1 VKLENNLLI
10 VESGNKKN
18 SPILFIHGFPYDHQM
33 WGKQVEFLQNSHYC
47 ISFDIRGLGNSSAG
61 DGQYTL
67 EILVDD
73 LFSIIEELK
82 LYKPILCGLSMGG
95 YISLRAVERDQQ
107 KFGGLIL
114 CDTKSSPDDDTAKLK
129 RANGIKQINTEG
141 LAEFCEA
148 TIPNTFADSTL
159 KEKKWLYEEILNR
172 AITYDPIGVKGS
184 LLAMISRTDT
194 TSFLEKIAIPTL
206 IICGE
211 HDKLTP
217 PLIMKE
223 MHNKIKDSEFVVI
236 PEAGH
241 MSPVEN
247 PEEVNKTISKFLENR
262 IKT

>member
-1 VKLENNLLI
+1 MKLENNLLI

-33 WGKQVEFLQNSHYC
+33 WSKQVEFLRNSHYC
-47 ISFDIRGLGNSSAG
+47 IAFDIRGLGNSPAG
-61 DGQYTL
+61 DGQFTMETL
-67 EILVDD
+67 TDD
-73 LFSIIEELK
+73 LFGIVEKLK
-82 LYKPILCGLSMGG
+82 LNKPILCGLSMGG
-95 YISLRAVERDQQ
+95 YISLRAVEKDQQ

-114 CDTKSSPDDDTAKLK
+114 CDTKSLPDDDSAKLK
-129 RANGIKQINTEG
+129 RANGIKQINMEG
-141 LAEFCEA
+141 LPKFCEA

-172 AITYDPIGVKGS
+172 AVTYDPIGVKGC

-194 TSFLEKIAIPTL
+194 TPFLDEIAIPTL

-241 MSPVEN
+241 MSPIEN
-247 PEEVNKTISKFLENR
+247 PEEVNKSINDFLEKR
-262 IKT
+262 F

>member
-10 VESGNKKN
+10 VESGDKKK

-33 WGKQVEFLQNSHYC
+33 WSKQVEFLQNSHYC
-47 ISFDIRGLGNSSAG
+47 ISYDIRGLGNSPAG
-61 DGQYTL
+61 DGQYIM

-73 LFSIIEELK
+73 VFWIINELK
-82 LYKPILCGLSMGG
+82 LNKPVLCGLSMGG
-95 YISLRAVERDQQ
+95 YIALRTIEREQD
-107 KFGGLIL
+107 KLGGLIL
-114 CDTKSSPDDDTAKLK
+114 CDTKSLADDDDAKLK
-129 RANGIKQINTEG
+129 RANGIKQINLEG
-141 LAEFCEA
+141 LQKFCEA

-159 KEKKWLYEEILNR
+159 KEKKGLYEEILNR
-172 AITYDPIGVKGS
+172 AIKYDPAGVKGC
-184 LLAMISRTDT
+184 LLAMLSRTDT
-194 TSFLEKIAIPTL
+194 TPFLEKIAIPTL

-247 PEEVNKTISKFLENR
+247 PEAVNKAISDFLKKR
-262 IKT
+262 FV